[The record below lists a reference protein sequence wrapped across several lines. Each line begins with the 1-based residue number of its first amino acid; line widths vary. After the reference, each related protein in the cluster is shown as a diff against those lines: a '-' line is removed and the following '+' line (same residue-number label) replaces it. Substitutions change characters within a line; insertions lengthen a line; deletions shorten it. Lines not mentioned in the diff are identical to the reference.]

1 MSGSSQMTFGDPLLP
16 LVTMREMRV
25 GLVVALVGG
34 DEEIPELE
42 RTSSN
47 GVTHELHD
55 GHPGVVSDCSMPD
68 HVLVAWEGLEHE
80 GISTAIGF
88 GATEHSGL
96 TSRPR
101 CRNPRRP
108 VDEPRPAKP
117 CRSRVSA
124 PAIICVLALGACSF
138 GDATD
143 CGSSM
148 ASSSEP
154 TPAPPSRTTAT
165 PQRSAR
171 GSSISGRPMT
181 GPTSACP

>member
-88 GATEHSGL
+88 GADEHGTYPGLRHTEPSQ
-96 TSRPR
+96 
-101 CRNPRRP
+101 
-108 VDEPRPAKP
+108 KP
-117 CRSRVSA
+117 H
-124 PAIICVLALGACSF
+124 L
-138 GDATD
+138 D
-143 CGSSM
+143 
-148 ASSSEP
+148 
-154 TPAPPSRTTAT
+154 APPNILA
-165 PQRSAR
+165 
-171 GSSISGRPMT
+171 
-181 GPTSACP
+181 